1 MKKFYLFVIS
11 SMIGALS
18 VPVDAYI
25 YHAVVMRKWYAELNR
40 YHYFIGLGDFHYKQH
55 PANRQHLDEL
65 HQLLAGSSK
74 DSLKVLTEDLS
85 VANDIG
91 RRGAQGFSINSRG
104 GLLGGLTD
112 ICRGYGI
119 HTQNLEYR
127 YARVCA
133 LGPLLNNMSHDPYSL
148 DSMRKLSVRDL
159 SDEIYT
165 ELDRIALFDDGPQL
179 QSWYAS
185 CVREVEKKMVSFNWP
200 SYQRASVAEYV
211 SRNKKPLGPFL
222 QNLLTFDASLLD
234 IKIVHEIVQHADV
247 ERTCAIAGGS
257 HIDRASKALQKIGY
271 TSVWHTQSG
280 CGVVS
285 AIDAGPDSY
294 KIDHAIKPAPISLHL
309 LKKFF

>member
-1 MKKFYLFVIS
+1 MKKIYILIGMLF
-11 SMIGALS
+11 AQA
-18 VPVDAYI
+18 VPLEAYI
-25 YHAVVMRKWYAELNR
+25 YHAVVMRKWYADLNR

-55 PANRQHLDEL
+55 PANRQHLDEF
-65 HQLLAGSSK
+65 HELLAGASK

-112 ICRGYGI
+112 MCRSYGVY
-119 HTQNLEYR
+119 TQNLEYR

-133 LGPLLNNMSHDPYSL
+133 FGPLLNNVGQEPSSF

-165 ELDRIALFDDGPQL
+165 ELDRIALFNDGPQL
-179 QSWYAS
+179 QSWYTS
-185 CVREVEKKMVSFNWP
+185 CVRDVEKKMLSFKWP
-200 SYQRASVAEYV
+200 SCQNVSVAEYV

-222 QNLLTFDASLLD
+222 QKLLTFDASLLD
-234 IKIVHEIVQHADV
+234 VKIVHEIMQHSDV

-257 HIDRASKALQKIGY
+257 HIERASKALKKIGY
-271 TSVWHTQSG
+271 TSVWQTQSG
-280 CGVVS
+280 GPSVS
-285 AIDAGPDSY
+285 AIDVEKDLHKVDYA
-294 KIDHAIKPAPISLHL
+294 KPAPISLQI
-309 LKKFF
+309 LKKYF